1 MNRYRV
7 ILRDSAEYYVE
18 AVGFEMKD
26 GWAVLSRADS
36 DVAVFSGP
44 DLVCVMLVAEG
55 VKSDGD
61 RPANIHRD
69 RFAGARIA

>member
-18 AVGFEMKD
+18 AAGFEMKD

-44 DLVCVMLVAEG
+44 DLVSVMLVAEG
-55 VKSDGD
+55 VKGDGS
-61 RPANIHRD
+61 A
-69 RFAGARIA
+69 